1 MKIPLSIL
9 FLLFITTSCQFFE
22 TEKISTETFYEEE
35 LKTINWNDV
44 DQYPV
49 FASCEQFSDKNEQR
63 DCFSRELIS
72 SLSQAAWDSAIGLH
86 QELHDT
92 IWLRIDVS
100 ETAELKVREIQ
111 IDSALMRTYPLMKQ
125 ALLDR
130 IDSVK
135 LIAPAY
141 KRGIPVRT
149 EFSLPIVVETESL

>member
-1 MKIPLSIL
+1 MKVSLPIL
-9 FLLFITTSCQFFE
+9 LLLLVTSSCQFFE
-22 TEKISTETFYEEE
+22 TEKISTETFYEED
-35 LKTINWNDV
+35 LKAINWNDV

-49 FASCEQFSDKNEQR
+49 FRSCESITEKNEQK
-63 DCFSRELIS
+63 DCFSQVLIH
-72 SLSQAAWDSAIGLH
+72 SLSQAAWNSTTGVGYDLN
-86 QELHDT
+86 DT
-92 IWLRIDVS
+92 IWLRIDIS

-111 IDSALMRTYPLMKQ
+111 IDSSLLRAYPLMKQ

-130 IDSVK
+130 LDSVK

>member
-1 MKIPLSIL
+1 MKITLHIL
-9 FLLFITTSCQFFE
+9 LLLLVTTSCQFFE
-22 TEKISTETFYEEE
+22 TEKISTEAFYEEE

-49 FASCEQFSDKNEQR
+49 FASCEQITEKKEQK
-63 DCFSRELIS
+63 DCFSQVLIG
-72 SLSQAAWDSAIGLH
+72 SLSQAAWNSARGIN
-86 QELHDT
+86 QDIHDT

-100 ETAELKVREIQ
+100 ETAEMKVREIQ
-111 IDSALMRTYPLMKQ
+111 IDSALIRAYPLMRQ

>member
-1 MKIPLSIL
+1 MKITLHIL
-9 FLLFITTSCQFFE
+9 LLLLVTTSCKFFE
-22 TEKISTETFYEEE
+22 TEKISTEAFYEEE
-35 LKTINWNDV
+35 LKTINWNEV

-49 FASCEQFSDKNEQR
+49 FASCEQITEKNEQK
-63 DCFSRELIS
+63 DCFSDVLIG
-72 SLSQAAWDSAIGLH
+72 SLSQAAWNSAIGIN
-86 QELHDT
+86 QDIHDT

-100 ETAELKVREIQ
+100 ETAEMKVREIQ
-111 IDSALMRTYPLMKQ
+111 IDSTLLRAYPLMKQ

>member
-1 MKIPLSIL
+1 MKVSLAIL
-9 FLLFITTSCQFFE
+9 LLLVVTSSCQFFE

-49 FASCEQFSDKNEQR
+49 FASCEAIPEKSEQKE
-63 DCFSRELIS
+63 CFSRVLIG
-72 SLSQAAWDSAIGLH
+72 SLSKAAWNNGGGMDRDIR
-86 QELHDT
+86 DT
-92 IWLRIDVS
+92 IWLKIDVS
-100 ETAELKVREIQ
+100 ETAELTVRDIQ
-111 IDSALMRTYPLMKQ
+111 IDSIILQRYPLMKQ